1 MIISAINHPKQSSM
15 MDSMRAQGRLAASGV
30 RASSTRQRVTVAS
43 RRAVDSALSIDDA
56 IARYLAG
63 QPPQLYRS
71 GT

>member
-1 MIISAINHPKQSSM
+1 MSISSINHPKQSSM
-15 MDSMRAQGRLAASGV
+15 MDSMRAKGRLAVSGA
-30 RASSTRQRVTVAS
+30 RAYSTRQRVTVAS

-56 IARYLAG
+56 IARYLAE